1 MCDMRNTT
9 PTPFD
14 VIESLRTLG
23 ERIVIARK
31 TLGMRQ
37 SDVAARAGISRST
50 LVEVEKGS
58 PYVSVGNYFAT
69 LWAVNLLDDVGKI
82 GALESEGHRL
92 LASNLPRRV
101 RNG

>member
-1 MCDMRNTT
+1 MTNIIV
-9 PTPFD
+9 PPFD
-14 VIESLRTLG
+14 VIESLRMLG

-50 LVEVEKGS
+50 LVEIEKGS
-58 PYVSVGNYFAT
+58 PYVAIGHYFST
-69 LWAVNLLDDVGKI
+69 LWAVNLLEDVEKI
-82 GALESEGHRL
+82 AALESEGHRL

>member
-1 MCDMRNTT
+1 MANIYT

-14 VIESLRTLG
+14 VIESLRMLG

-37 SDVAARAGISRST
+37 TDVAARAGISRST
-50 LVEVEKGS
+50 LVEIEKGS
-58 PYVSVGNYFAT
+58 PLVSIGNYFST
-69 LWAVNLLDDVGKI
+69 LWAVNLLSDVEKI
-82 GALESEGHRL
+82 AALESEGHRL
-92 LASNLPRRV
+92 LASNLPRRI